1 MLVSPCSQ
9 GWCVLNKHTCGC
21 GRNDCTSLN
30 PGTSLCNLLCT
41 NKHTALTSCFGGGLR
56 RCWSMF
62 IMSFCFLEGHISL
75 KRATLYVHGLKLFQW
90 NGLREKI
97 GCSAFTFWPHFC
109 LSLSTE
115 LNPATSWPDHSVKK
129 VFRALGQ
136 MASPTTA

>member
-1 MLVSPCSQ
+1 
-9 GWCVLNKHTCGC
+9 
-21 GRNDCTSLN
+21 
-30 PGTSLCNLLCT
+30 
-41 NKHTALTSCFGGGLR
+41 
-56 RCWSMF
+56 MF

-75 KRATLYVHGLKLFQW
+75 KRATLYVHGLILFQW

-136 MASPTTA
+136 MASLTTA